1 MIQIF
6 GNILELT
13 KGRKLYDI
21 TPKIKGWINSEKI
34 NTGLLT
40 LNIKHTSASLLVNE
54 NYDSD
59 VLLDLESFFTKLVV
73 DGDEAYSHILEGPD
87 DMSAHIRTALT
98 QTNLSFSIKNKEI
111 NLGAWQ
117 GIFLYEH
124 RFGNFERCVDLHF
137 IGE

>member
-6 GNILELT
+6 GKISELT
-13 KGRKLYDI
+13 SGRRLYDI
-21 TPKIKGWINSEKI
+21 TPKIIDWIESEEIKS
-34 NTGLLT
+34 GLLT

-59 VLLDLESFFTKLVV
+59 VLYDLENFLSTLVI
-73 DGDEAYSHILEGPD
+73 DGDESYSHTSEGPD

-98 QTNLSFSIKNKEI
+98 QTNLSFAVRNKKL
-111 NLGAWQ
+111 NVGTWQ

-124 RFGNFERCVDLHF
+124 RFGSFNRCVDLHF